1 MTLADILV
9 AHRHDMLRLWMLAVR
24 REAPETQGL
33 SDSDLTSNFPMLFDR
48 LIRALEGEPPPPT
61 VPESREHAST
71 RKRQGIGLPTLLR
84 EYTLLQGTIRAF
96 AAEKLGAKPEDS
108 ESRTIDAI
116 LFRAVEE
123 AVLTYTATRD
133 AEFAVAKGRSDHL
146 IAALAHD
153 IRTPLNA
160 MALTLTLMEM
170 KLEDRFDAEDRQD
183 MASMRAGITAVLDL
197 HRGILDQSRLAA
209 GRVVPEP
216 TSFPLDAA
224 VANFVQVVRSLASY
238 KGLAVVMELASGAT
252 LRTDRA
258 MLQQVVGNLLSNAI
272 RYTVR
277 GSITVRSLVE
287 GGAIRVEVEDTG
299 IGMTPEDQA
308 RIFEEFFQVDGTH
321 HAIGEGYGLGLAVAR
336 SMALLM
342 GGELSVASELGRGST
357 FTLILPSAVA
367 RGTTGPVG
375 ESEDG
380 GRPMPGTASEARPN
394 RETARP

>member
-1 MTLADILV
+1 MTLAEILV
-9 AHRHDMLRLWMLAVR
+9 AHRHDMLRLWMQAVR

-33 SDSDLTSNFPMLFDR
+33 SDSDLTSNFPLLFDR
-48 LIRALEGEPPPPT
+48 LIRGLEGEPLPPT
-61 VPESREHAST
+61 MPESREHAAT

-84 EYTLLQGTIRAF
+84 EYTLLQQTIRAF
-96 AAEKLGAKPEDS
+96 AAEMLGARPGDS

-123 AVLTYTATRD
+123 AVLTYTATKD
-133 AEFAVAKGRSDHL
+133 AEMAVAKGRSDHL

-170 KLEDRFDAEDRQD
+170 KLGDRFDAEDRED

-197 HRGILDQSRLAA
+197 HDGILDQSRLAA
-209 GRVVPEP
+209 GHVVPRP
-216 TSFPLDAA
+216 TSFPMDVTLG
-224 VANFVQVVRSLASY
+224 NCVQVVQALATY
-238 KGLAVVMELASGAT
+238 KGIAVVKELEAGAT
-252 LRTDRA
+252 VHADRA

-277 GSITVRSLVE
+277 GSITVRSRLEAKGV
-287 GGAIRVEVEDTG
+287 RVEVEDTG

-321 HAIGEGYGLGLAVAR
+321 RAVGEGYGLGLAVAKR
-336 SMALLM
+336 MASLM
-342 GGELSVASELGRGST
+342 GGDLSVSSELGKGST
-357 FTLILPSAVA
+357 FTLILPPGLLA
-367 RGTTGPVG
+367 GT
-375 ESEDG
+375 S
-380 GRPMPGTASEARPN
+380 
-394 RETARP
+394 

>member
-1 MTLADILV
+1 MTLADILL

-24 REAPETQGL
+24 REAPETRGL
-33 SDSDLTSNFPMLFDR
+33 SDADLTSNFPLLFDR
-48 LIRALEGEPPPPT
+48 LIRGLEGEPPPP
-61 VPESREHAST
+61 VMPESRAHAAT

-84 EYTLLQGTIRAF
+84 EYTLLQQTIRAF
-96 AAEKLGAKPEDS
+96 AAEMLGAKPGDS

-123 AVLTYTATRD
+123 AVLTYTATKE
-133 AEFAVAKGRSDHL
+133 AELAVAKGRSDHL

-170 KLEDRFDAEDRQD
+170 KLGDRFDAEDRED

-197 HRGILDQSRLAA
+197 HRGILDQSKLAA
-209 GRVVPEP
+209 GQVVPEP
-216 TSFPLDAA
+216 TAFPLDVAL
-224 VANFVQVVRSLASY
+224 ANFVQVVQSLANY
-238 KGLAVVMELASGAT
+238 KGIAVVRDLATGAT
-252 LRTDRA
+252 VRTDRA

-277 GSITVRSLVE
+277 GSITVRSRLEPE
-287 GGAIRVEVEDTG
+287 GVRVEVEDTG

-321 HAIGEGYGLGLAVAR
+321 RAIGEGYGLGLAVAR
-336 SMALLM
+336 RMAVLM
-342 GGELSVASELGRGST
+342 GGELSVASEPGKGST
-357 FTLILPSAVA
+357 FTLTLPSSLV
-367 RGTTGPVG
+367 VG
-375 ESEDG
+375 K
-380 GRPMPGTASEARPN
+380 A
-394 RETARP
+394 